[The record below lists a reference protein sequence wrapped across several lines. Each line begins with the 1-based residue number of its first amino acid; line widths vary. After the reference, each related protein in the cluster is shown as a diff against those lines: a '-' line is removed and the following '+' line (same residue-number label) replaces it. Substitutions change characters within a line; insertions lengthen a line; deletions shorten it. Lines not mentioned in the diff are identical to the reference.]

1 MLPGTLR
8 PLARPKAEPPSRLRT
23 GARASP
29 LRMRAGV
36 QQLYQF
42 DEKRRSLELEEI
54 KLAMCRGIFQVDP
67 VTVLWRRRVK
77 PRSFLDRGR
86 DPDIREQAKSASL
99 KARLEKVRHAP

>member
-23 GARASP
+23 GARAS
-29 LRMRAGV
+29 LF

-54 KLAMCRGIFQVDP
+54 KLAMCRGIFKLTP
-67 VTVLWRRRVK
+67 SRLCRRRVK